1 MFQGLIES
9 ILKKVI
15 GEYVEN
21 LDKKSLKVSV
31 SLTPSFLTLSLAA
44 GL

>member
-9 ILKKVI
+9 ILKKLI

-31 SLTPSFLTLSLAA
+31 SQIVLALILSHNS

>member
-9 ILKKVI
+9 ILKKLI

-31 SLTPSFLTLSLAA
+31 SESPLFLDSILR
-44 GL
+44 